1 MWSCWR
7 CRRCAVRWNSGSTRK
22 KYNDLV
28 EQYAAEYDL
37 DPLLVYS
44 FIRTES
50 GFDPGATSSVDAR
63 GLMQMTEE
71 TFLWLRS
78 KLGLGE
84 EVSFG
89 DLYDPD
95 VSIRFGCYYLH
106 LCLVRYNGDIS
117 TAAAAYHSGWGTV
130 DALLP
135 EGGTFRGRVDPVG
148 FPPITRCTTMWKR
161 SPPAMPSIPSC
172 TEPEQA
178 ANLLEPACAG
188 LKYLGIPKEKGRR
201 NSMAEKTPNQQLAEK
216 LLYKP
221 AYVADKDADVK
232 QKAHDFAEGYKKF
245 LDAGKTERE
254 VAAESEQMLKDA
266 GYQQFDPKK
275 NYKPGDKIYFV
286 QCNKAVVA
294 STIGTKSFEDGF
306 HLVIAHTDSPR
317 LDLRPTPLYESD
329 HLSYFKTHYYGGI
342 RKYQWGTIPLSIHG
356 VFTREDGSTVTVRV
370 GEDENDPVFCIT
382 DLLPHLGA
390 EQNARPLKD
399 GIKAEELNIL
409 IGSDAVDDENVKE
422 AVKLNTMIL
431 LNEKYGIT
439 EKEFMRAEIEITP
452 AYKSR
457 DVGFDRSMVGGYGHD
472 DRVDAY
478 PALMAEIETKN
489 PAYTTVCVLT
499 DKEEI
504 GSDGVTGM
512 QSMYA
517 FHFMQELCRT
527 AGQDDILAF
536 RHSVCLS
543 ADVTAA
549 YDPTW
554 ASAFEPMNGTYA
566 GRGVAIFKYTGGG
579 SKGSASDACAELV
592 SDITRMLDNGN
603 VAWQIGELGR
613 LDLGGGG
620 TIAKYVAN
628 RGIPVLDI
636 GVPVLSMHAPFE
648 VIHKNDLYM
657 AYRAFSLFNNA
668 Q

>member
-1 MWSCWR
+1 MSEKLS
-7 CRRCAVRWNSGSTRK
+7 AK
-22 KYNDLV
+22 
-28 EQYAAEYDL
+28 QYA
-37 DPLLVYS
+37 
-44 FIRTES
+44 
-50 GFDPGATSSVDAR
+50 
-63 GLMQMTEE
+63 
-71 TFLWLRS
+71 
-78 KLGLGE
+78 
-84 EVSFG
+84 
-89 DLYDPD
+89 
-95 VSIRFGCYYLH
+95 
-106 LCLVRYNGDIS
+106 
-117 TAAAAYHSGWGTV
+117 
-130 DALLP
+130 
-135 EGGTFRGRVDPVG
+135 
-148 FPPITRCTTMWKR
+148 
-161 SPPAMPSIPSC
+161 
-172 TEPEQA
+172 EQ
-178 ANLLEPACAG
+178 
-188 LKYLGIPKEKGRR
+188 
-201 NSMAEKTPNQQLAEK
+201 

-221 AYVADKDADVK
+221 EYAADKQPDVK
-232 QKAHDFAEGYKKF
+232 EKAAAFAEGYKNF
-245 LDAGKTERE
+245 LDHAKTERE
-254 VAAESEQMLKDA
+254 AAATSEQMLLAA
-266 GYQQFDPKK
+266 GYKPFEPKK
-275 NYKPGDKIYFV
+275 TYAPGEKIYFI
-286 QCNKAVVA
+286 QEHKAVVA
-294 STIGTKSFEDGF
+294 ATIGQKPFEEGF
-306 HLVIAHTDSPR
+306 RLVIAHIDSPR
-317 LDLRPTPLYESD
+317 LDLRPNPLYESD

-342 RKYQWGTIPLSIHG
+342 RKYQWGTMPLSIHG
-356 VFTREDGSTVTVRV
+356 VFTRDDGTTVTVCV
-370 GEDENDPVFCIT
+370 GEDEGDPVFCIT
-382 DLLPHLGA
+382 DLLPHLSA
-390 EQNARPLKD
+390 EQNTRTLKD

-409 IGSDAVDDENVKE
+409 IGSDAVEDEDVKE

-431 LNEKYGIT
+431 LHEKYGIT

-452 AYKSR
+452 AYKCR

-478 PALMAEIETKN
+478 PALMAEIETKA

-536 RHSVCLS
+536 RNSVCLS

-549 YDPTW
+549 YDPSW

-592 SDITRMLDNGN
+592 SDVTRMLDKGN

-636 GVPVLSMHAPFE
+636 GVPVLSMHSPFE
-648 VIHKNDLYM
+648 VIHKSDLYM

>member
-1 MWSCWR
+1 M
-7 CRRCAVRWNSGSTRK
+7 
-22 KYNDLV
+22 
-28 EQYAAEYDL
+28 Q
-37 DPLLVYS
+37 
-44 FIRTES
+44 
-50 GFDPGATSSVDAR
+50 TSSR
-63 GLMQMTEE
+63 
-71 TFLWLRS
+71 R
-78 KLGLGE
+78 
-84 EVSFG
+84 
-89 DLYDPD
+89 
-95 VSIRFGCYYLH
+95 H
-106 LCLVRYNGDIS
+106 
-117 TAAAAYHSGWGTV
+117 
-130 DALLP
+130 
-135 EGGTFRGRVDPVG
+135 
-148 FPPITRCTTMWKR
+148 TR
-161 SPPAMPSIPSC
+161 
-172 TEPEQA
+172 
-178 ANLLEPACAG
+178 
-188 LKYLGIPKEKGRR
+188 
-201 NSMAEKTPNQQLAEK
+201 
-216 LLYKP
+216 
-221 AYVADKDADVK
+221 
-232 QKAHDFAEGYKKF
+232 FAEGYKKF
-245 LDAGKTERE
+245 LDNGKTERE

-266 GYQQFDPKK
+266 GYVEFDPKK
-275 NYKPGDKIYFV
+275 TYQPGDKVYFV
-286 QCNKAVVA
+286 QFKKAVVA
-294 STIGTKSFEDGF
+294 STIGTRSFEDGF
-306 HLVIAHTDSPR
+306 RLVIAHTDSPR

-342 RKYQWGTIPLSIHG
+342 RKYQWGTMPLSIHG
-356 VFTREDGSTVTVRV
+356 VFTRDDGTTVTVRV
-370 GEDENDPVFCIT
+370 GEDEGDPVFCIT
-382 DLLPHLGA
+382 DLLPHLSA
-390 EQNARPLKD
+390 EQNTRTLKD

-409 IGSDAVDDENVKE
+409 IGSDAVEDEDVKE

-431 LNEKYGIT
+431 LHEKYGIT

-452 AYKSR
+452 AYKCR

-478 PALMAEIETKN
+478 PALMAEIETKA

-536 RHSVCLS
+536 RNSVCLS

-549 YDPTW
+549 YDPSW

-592 SDITRMLDNGN
+592 SDVTRMLDKGN

-636 GVPVLSMHAPFE
+636 GVPVLSMHSPFE
-648 VIHKNDLYM
+648 VIHKSDLYM